1 MENASKA
8 LIMACGVLIG
18 VLLLSLAAYLF
29 VDFGS
34 TAAKINEQNAQQ
46 RVVEFNSRFTSY
58 ENRTGLTIYDVIT
71 VLGYAQENNA
81 YYVDN
86 LSEYGIKVR
95 LQGEVGTIE
104 NWDEDDKISRI
115 QEDIANASR
124 TSSISV

>member
-86 LSEYGIKVR
+86 LSEYEIKVR

-115 QEDIANASR
+115 QKDIANASR